1 MGGYATNPDT
11 NATSEITGSGT
22 ANYMAK
28 FTAAQVIGNSTVQD
42 DGTTVTIGSRMM
54 VTPQVATSGA
64 VVGFTFTGSA
74 NTGQTASTEI
84 NRLLLTTSS
93 RQWATGA
100 ITTQR
105 EVYITSPTYSFVGAS
120 TITNAYTLY
129 VEAPTAGSNATIS
142 SPYALGLDGH
152 LRFANSNPVISS
164 GSAITLQ
171 SSSGAN
177 VVLNSGST
185 TQTYVIFRG
194 QGTERFSLT
203 TGTNT
208 SAAVSYAVY
217 SPASNTGQTAS
228 TEINGFLY
236 NSYTRTWAAGAI
248 TTQREQYIKTVTYAF
263 ASASTITNAYG
274 LYVEAPTAGSNAT
287 ITNNWAIAAYG
298 SLAILNNGILK
309 LGNAAT
315 TGLVAGALAAT
326 TNASIVIYD
335 STGQAYRIPCI
346 I

>member
-42 DGTTVTIGSRMM
+42 DGTTVSTTSKMSVGNYATPTNLRQFTVGQDTAYMSFGSAIGSTSYSAIYMNQA
-54 VTPQVATSGA
+54 TPSASNYAILCDSTGAIAINSPYVNGPLDLRVAGNNAVRFDPWQVNFSPQTRALGGMIAFKITQA
-64 VVGFTFTGSA
+64 A

-84 NRLLLTTSS
+84 PGFYFVGAS
-93 RQWATGA
+93 RQWATGN

-105 EVYITSPTYSFVGAS
+105 EIYFSTTTYTAVGAS
-120 TITNAYTLY
+120 TITNAYGMY
-129 VEAPTAGSNATIS
+129 VEAPTAST
-142 SPYALGLDGH
+142 
-152 LRFANSNPVISS
+152 
-164 GSAITLQ
+164 
-171 SSSGAN
+171 N
-177 VVLNSGST
+177 V
-185 TQTYVIFRG
+185 
-194 QGTERFSLT
+194 
-203 TGTNT
+203 
-208 SAAVSYAVY
+208 
-217 SPASNTGQTAS
+217 
-228 TEINGFLY
+228 
-236 NSYTRTWAAGAI
+236 
-248 TTQREQYIKTVTYAF
+248 
-263 ASASTITNAYG
+263 
-274 LYVEAPTAGSNAT
+274 T